1 MMRMKLNS
9 LVKSGKM
16 SELQA
21 RNYMLRVRDNAY
33 RDGAKVTRVIQQ
45 GVVVEQFITGWVKP
59 I

>member
-1 MMRMKLNS
+1 MIMKLNS

-33 RDGAKVTRVIQQ
+33 RDGAKITRIIQQ
-45 GVVVEQFITGWVKP
+45 GVVVEQRIIGWVKS
-59 I
+59 